1 MMSDLVYTTHPV
13 VDSYARETITSEY
26 VNVLGARQ
34 GRHNIL
40 WVAFDAWQSRIK
52 STATTMPCV
61 LFNIIV
67 IMTPRLS
74 HAFCANRPP
83 HPPQNRAPL
92 YRYIIPELET
102 L

>member
-1 MMSDLVYTTHPV
+1 LMSDLVYTTHPV
-13 VDSYARETITSEY
+13 VDSYAREAGLTRH
-26 VNVLGARQ
+26 LGARPARQ
-34 GRHNIL
+34 GRHNML
-40 WVAFDAWQSRIK
+40 WFAFNAWQSRIN

-67 IMTPRLS
+67 LMTLRLS

-92 YRYIIPELET
+92 YLYITPELET

>member
-1 MMSDLVYTTHPV
+1 MMPDLVYTTHSV
-13 VDSYARETITSEY
+13 VDSYARENITYEC
-26 VNVLGARQ
+26 VNVMGLRQ
-34 GRHNIL
+34 GRHNML
-40 WVAFDAWQSRIK
+40 WFAFDAWQSRIK

-67 IMTPRLS
+67 IMTLRLS

-83 HPPQNRAPL
+83 HPPRNRAPL
-92 YRYIIPELET
+92 YLYITPELET

>member
-1 MMSDLVYTTHPV
+1 MMSDHVYTTHPV
-13 VDSYARETITSEY
+13 VDSYARENITYEY
-26 VNVLGARQ
+26 VNVLVARQ

-40 WVAFDAWQSRIK
+40 WFAFDAWQSRIK
-52 STATTMPCV
+52 STATTMACV
-61 LFNIIV
+61 LFNII
-67 IMTPRLS
+67 ILMALRLS

-92 YRYIIPELET
+92 YLYITPELET

>member
-13 VDSYARETITSEY
+13 VDSYARENNTYEY
-26 VNVLGARQ
+26 VNVLWARQ

-40 WVAFDAWQSRIK
+40 WFAFDAWQSRIK
-52 STATTMPCV
+52 STVTTMACV
-61 LFNIIV
+61 LFNII
-67 IMTPRLS
+67 ILMALRIS

-92 YRYIIPELET
+92 YLYITPELET

>member
-13 VDSYARETITSEY
+13 VDSYARENITYEC
-26 VNVLGARQ
+26 VNVTEQRQ

-40 WVAFDAWQSRIK
+40 WFAFDAWQSRIK

-83 HPPQNRAPL
+83 HPPRNRAPL
-92 YRYIIPELET
+92 YLYITPELEA

>member
-1 MMSDLVYTTHPV
+1 MSDLVYTTHPV
-13 VDSYARETITSEY
+13 VDSYAREAGVHRYLSA
-26 VNVLGARQ
+26 VAARQ

-40 WVAFDAWQSRIK
+40 WFAFIAWQSRRN
-52 STATTMPCV
+52 STATTMACD

-67 IMTPRLS
+67 LMQLWLS

-83 HPPQNRAPL
+83 HPPLKRAPL
-92 YRYIIPELET
+92 YLYITPELET

>member
-1 MMSDLVYTTHPV
+1 MMSDLVYTTHSV
-13 VDSYARETITSEY
+13 VDSYARENNTCEY
-26 VNVLGARQ
+26 VNVLGERQ

-40 WVAFDAWQSRIK
+40 WFAFDAWQSRIK

-67 IMTPRLS
+67 LMTPRLS
-74 HAFCANRPP
+74 HAFCASRPP

>member
-1 MMSDLVYTTHPV
+1 MMLDLVYTTHPV
-13 VDSYARETITSEY
+13 VDSYAREAGMLRH
-26 VNVLGARQ
+26 LGARPARQ

-40 WVAFDAWQSRIK
+40 WFAFNAWQPRRNSK
-52 STATTMPCV
+52 AATMACD

-67 IMTPRLS
+67 LMTLRFS

-83 HPPQNRAPL
+83 HPPLNRAPL
-92 YRYIIPELET
+92 YLYITPELET